1 MTTVDYQVS
10 AGADDCTWLPGYYI
24 GTGASLLLG
33 SVMGSGVGAY
43 KSAARFVVTLP
54 AGATITAAHVS
65 LNITTISGSPTVDVY
80 AEDAANPGAISSEE
94 DGESRSLTTAK
105 VAWSSFAPGWTD
117 SPDIS
122 AVLSELLTD
131 YSYAAGAALQIIL
144 VGTSASGNYAV
155 ARAREAGS
163 TYGPKL
169 HIEYTEAAG
178 GYAHSQCIII

>member
-1 MTTVDYQVS
+1 VTTVDYQVS
-10 AGADDCTWLPGYYI
+10 AGADDCNWQTGFYASN
-24 GTGASLLLG
+24 GTAIRLGRSLF
-33 SVMGSGVGAY
+33 GAY
-43 KSAARFVVTLP
+43 KIAARFAVTLP

-65 LNITTISGSPTVDVY
+65 LYITDIYGSPTADVY

-105 VAWSSFAPGWTD
+105 VAWSSYDRGWTD

-131 YSYAAGAALQIIL
+131 YSYAAGKALQIIL
-144 VGTSASGNYAV
+144 VGTSARNNYVV
-155 ARAREAGS
+155 ARAQESAGN

-169 HIEYTEAAG
+169 HIEYTESAG

>member
-10 AGADDCTWLPGYYI
+10 AGADDCNWQTGFYASN
-24 GTGASLLLG
+24 GTAIRLGRSLF
-33 SVMGSGVGAY
+33 GAY
-43 KSAARFVVTLP
+43 KIAARFAVTLP

-65 LNITTISGSPTVDVY
+65 LYINTIYRSPTADVY

-105 VAWSSFAPGWTD
+105 VAWSSYDLGWTD

-131 YSYAAGAALQIIL
+131 YSYAAGKALQIIL
-144 VGTSASGNYAV
+144 VGTSARNNYVV
-155 ARAREAGS
+155 ARAQESAGN

-169 HIEYTEAAG
+169 HIEYTESAG

>member
-10 AGADDCTWLPGYYI
+10 AGADDCTWATGYYSDDSE
-24 GTGASLLLG
+24 GLLLG
-33 SVMGSGVGAY
+33 SSVYGAY

-65 LNITTISGSPTVDVY
+65 LYIAFIFGSPTVDVY

-105 VAWSSFAPGWTD
+105 VAWSSFARGWTD

-131 YSYAAGAALQIIL
+131 YSYAAGKALQIIL
-144 VGTSASGNYAV
+144 VGTSASGNYV
-155 ARAREAGS
+155 IARAQES
-163 TYGPKL
+163 TGNKYGPKL

>member
-10 AGADDCTWLPGYYI
+10 AGADDCTWQTGYYSGD
-24 GTGASLLLG
+24 GTVFYLG
-33 SVMGSGVGAY
+33 GSAFGAY
-43 KSAARFVVTLP
+43 KIAARFVVTLP

-65 LNITTISGSPTVDVY
+65 LYITTIYRSPTADVY

-105 VAWSSFAPGWTD
+105 VAWSSYNRGWTD

-131 YSYAAGAALQIIL
+131 YSYAAGKALQIIL
-144 VGTSASGNYAV
+144 VGTSASNNYVV
-155 ARAREAGS
+155 ARAQESGN

-169 HIEYTEAAG
+169 HIEYTESAG

>member
-10 AGADDCTWLPGYYI
+10 AGADDCTWQTGSYSSN
-24 GTGASLLLG
+24 GTTLSLLG
-33 SVMGSGVGAY
+33 SASGAS
-43 KSAARFVVTLP
+43 KIAARFVVTLP

-65 LNITTISGSPTVDVY
+65 LYIISMYGSPTADVY

-105 VAWSSFAPGWTD
+105 VAWSSYDSGWCD

-122 AVLSELLTD
+122 SVITELMGD
-131 YSYAAGAALQIIL
+131 YSYAAGKAMQIIL
-144 VGTSASGNYAV
+144 VGTSASGNYVV
-155 ARAREAGS
+155 ARSQESTGN

>member
-10 AGADDCTWLPGYYI
+10 AGADDCNWR
-24 GTGASLLLG
+24 TGFYSNNATGLYLG
-33 SVMGSGVGAY
+33 GSPFGAY
-43 KSAARFVVTLP
+43 KIAARFAVTLP

-65 LNITTISGSPTVDVY
+65 LYITTIFGSPTADVY

-105 VAWSSFAPGWTD
+105 VAWSSFAPGWKD

-144 VGTSASGNYAV
+144 VGPPSGGNHV
-155 ARAREAGS
+155 ILARAQEYAGN

>member
-1 MTTVDYQVS
+1 VTTVDYQVS
-10 AGADDCTWLPGYYI
+10 ASADDCYWGTGYYSNDAA
-24 GTGASLLLG
+24 GLCLG
-33 SVMGSGVGAY
+33 SLFGAY
-43 KSAARFVVTLP
+43 KIAARFAVTLP

-65 LNITTISGSPTVDVY
+65 LYITYISGSPTADVY

-105 VAWSSFAPGWTD
+105 VAWSSYDTGWTD

-131 YSYAAGAALQIIL
+131 YSYAAGKALQIIL
-144 VGTSASGNYAV
+144 VGTSAKNNYALV
-155 ARAREAGS
+155 SAQESGDN

>member
-1 MTTVDYQVS
+1 VTTVDYQVS
-10 AGADDCTWLPGYYI
+10 AGADDCYWRTGIYSGN
-24 GTGASLLLG
+24 GTNLYLG
-33 SVMGSGVGAY
+33 SVVGAY
-43 KSAARFVVTLP
+43 KIAARFAVTLP

-65 LNITTISGSPTVDVY
+65 LYITNKYGSPTADVY
-80 AEDAANPGAISSEE
+80 AEDAANPDAISSEK

-105 VAWSSFAPGWTD
+105 VTWSSYDSGWTD

-131 YSYAAGAALQIIL
+131 YSYAAGKALQIIL
-144 VGTSASGNYAV
+144 VGTSASGNYVV
-155 ARAREAGS
+155 ARAQEYPGN

-169 HIEYTEAAG
+169 HIEYTESAG

>member
-10 AGADDCTWLPGYYI
+10 AGADDCTWRTGYYSGD
-24 GTGASLLLG
+24 GTTLRLGGLAS
-33 SVMGSGVGAY
+33 SVY
-43 KSAARFVVTLP
+43 KIAARFVVTLP

-65 LNITTISGSPTVDVY
+65 LYIITMYGSPTADVY
-80 AEDAANPGAISSEE
+80 AEDAANPDEISSEA

-105 VAWSSFAPGWTD
+105 VTWSSFDSGWTD

-131 YSYAAGAALQIIL
+131 YSYAAGKALQIIL
-144 VGTSASGNYAV
+144 VGTSAKNNYAV
-155 ARAREAGS
+155 VSAQENADN

-169 HIEYTEAAG
+169 HIEYTESAG

>member
-10 AGADDCTWLPGYYI
+10 AGADDCTWMTGRYEGD
-24 GTGASLLLG
+24 GTSLRLGGSAS
-33 SVMGSGVGAY
+33 GAY
-43 KSAARFVVTLP
+43 KIAARFAVTLP

-65 LNITTISGSPTVDVY
+65 LYITSTFGSPTADVY

-105 VAWSSFAPGWTD
+105 VAWSSFARGWTD

-131 YSYAAGAALQIIL
+131 YSYAAGKALQIIL
-144 VGTSASGNYAV
+144 VGTSASGNYV
-155 ARAREAGS
+155 IARAQESTGN

>member
-10 AGADDCTWLPGYYI
+10 AGADDCYWQTGYYESN
-24 GTGASLLLG
+24 GTDLYLG
-33 SVMGSGVGAY
+33 RPLVFGVY
-43 KSAARFVVTLP
+43 KIAARFAVTLP

-65 LNITTISGSPTVDVY
+65 LYITSISGSPKADVY
-80 AEDAANPGAISSEE
+80 AEDAANPDAISSEK

-105 VAWSSFAPGWTD
+105 VTWSSFDSGWTD

-131 YSYAAGAALQIIL
+131 YSYAAGKALQIIL
-144 VGTSASGNYAV
+144 VGTSARNNYAV
-155 ARAREAGS
+155 ARAQESAGN

-169 HIEYTEAAG
+169 HIEYTA

>member
-10 AGADDCTWLPGYYI
+10 AGADDCNWQTGFYASN
-24 GTGASLLLG
+24 GTAIRLGRSLF
-33 SVMGSGVGAY
+33 GAY
-43 KSAARFVVTLP
+43 KIAARFAVTLP

-65 LNITTISGSPTVDVY
+65 LYITDIYGSPTADVY

-105 VAWSSFAPGWTD
+105 VAWSSYDRGWTD

-131 YSYAAGAALQIIL
+131 YSYAAGKALQIIL
-144 VGTSASGNYAV
+144 VGTSARNNYVV
-155 ARAREAGS
+155 ARAQESAGN

-169 HIEYTEAAG
+169 HIEYTESAG

>member
-1 MTTVDYQVS
+1 
-10 AGADDCTWLPGYYI
+10 
-24 GTGASLLLG
+24 
-33 SVMGSGVGAY
+33 MGPAPGAY

-65 LNITTISGSPTVDVY
+65 LYITTISGSPTVDIY

-105 VAWSSFAPGWTD
+105 VTWSSYNLKWSD

-131 YSYAAGAALQIIL
+131 YSYAAGKALQIIL
-144 VGTSASGNYAV
+144 VGTSASNNYAI
-155 ARAREAGS
+155 ARARESGS

-169 HIEYTEAAG
+169 HIEYTKSAG

>member
-10 AGADDCTWLPGYYI
+10 AGADDCAWRPGYYAGN
-24 GTGASLLLG
+24 GTAFWLG
-33 SVMGSGVGAY
+33 GSPFGAY
-43 KSAARFVVTLP
+43 KIAARFAVTLP

-65 LNITTISGSPTVDVY
+65 LYITSIFGSPTADVY
-80 AEDAANPGAISSEE
+80 AEDAANPGAISSEK

-105 VAWSSFAPGWTD
+105 VAWSSYDIGWTD

-131 YSYAAGAALQIIL
+131 YSYAAGKALQIIL
-144 VGTSASGNYAV
+144 VGTSASGNYAA

-169 HIEYTEAAG
+169 HIEYTESAG

>member
-10 AGADDCTWLPGYYI
+10 AGADDCTWQTGFYASD
-24 GTGASLLLG
+24 GTALRLGRSLF
-33 SVMGSGVGAY
+33 GAY
-43 KSAARFVVTLP
+43 KIAARFAVTLP

-65 LNITTISGSPTVDVY
+65 LYITDIYGSPTADVY

-105 VAWSSFAPGWTD
+105 VAWSSYDLGWTD

-131 YSYAAGAALQIIL
+131 YSYAAGKALQIIL
-144 VGTSASGNYAV
+144 VGTSARNNYVLVRAQESAGN
-155 ARAREAGS
+155 

-169 HIEYTEAAG
+169 HIEYTESVG